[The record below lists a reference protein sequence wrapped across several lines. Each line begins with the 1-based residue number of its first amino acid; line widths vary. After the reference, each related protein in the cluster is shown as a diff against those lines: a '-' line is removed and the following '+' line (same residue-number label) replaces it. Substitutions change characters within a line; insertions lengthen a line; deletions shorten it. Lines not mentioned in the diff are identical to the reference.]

1 MAAFRLGVLIDCFRL
16 GVRGGIQKAAEMG
29 FDGIQAYVTG
39 GELAPENL
47 PRSARRE
54 FRKFVA
60 DRGLELSALCVELG
74 GYADP
79 ATLDERIGR
88 TRRMVDLGLDLGVAV
103 HTSHIGRVPAEPD
116 APARRTIAE
125 ALLAIGTYAA
135 ERGACLAC
143 ETGPEDATAL
153 RQFLSGL
160 HCEGL
165 KVNFDPANLVMNGF
179 DPVRGVH
186 ELAGLIVHT
195 HAKDGVRRPDKTKAE
210 APLGE
215 GQVPWEAYLAALS
228 DVGYAGYL
236 TIEREAG
243 DDPVADILKAK
254 QFLEEQ
260 CRQGYVCRS
269 RLA

>member
-1 MAAFRLGVLIDCFRL
+1 MAAFKLGVVVDCLRL
-16 GVRGGIQKAAEMG
+16 GVRAGIEKAAQMG
-29 FDGIQAYVTG
+29 FDGVQPYVTG
-39 GELAPENL
+39 GELAPEGL

-60 DRGLELSALCVELG
+60 DRGLEISALCVELG

-79 ATLDERIGR
+79 TKLDERVGR
-88 TRRMVDLGLDLGVAV
+88 TRRMIDLGVDLGVAV

-116 APARRTIAE
+116 APPRRAIAE
-125 ALLAIGTYAA
+125 ALVAIGSYAA
-135 ERGACLAC
+135 ERGCCLAC
-143 ETGPEDATAL
+143 ETGPEDGAAM
-153 RQFLSGL
+153 RDFLASLG
-160 HCEGL
+160 CEGV

-195 HAKDGVRRPDKTKAE
+195 HAKDGVRRPDRSKAE
-210 APLGE
+210 VPLGE
-215 GQVPWEAYLAALS
+215 GQVPWERYLAALREI
-228 DVGYAGYL
+228 GYGGYL

-254 QFLEEQ
+254 RFLE
-260 CRQGYVCRS
+260 RQLR
-269 RLA
+269 